1 MKAPMT
7 LNIPE
12 AQKLSVAAPQKENER
27 RRKLVSVL
35 PFSSHFTS
43 GRRFCSIVLVRFYV
57 VSANAALA

>member
-7 LNIPE
+7 VNIPGV
-12 AQKLSVAAPQKENER
+12 QKLSVAASQKEDER

-35 PFSSHFTS
+35 PFSPHFTS
-43 GRRFCSIVLVRFYV
+43 GRRFCSIVLARCYV